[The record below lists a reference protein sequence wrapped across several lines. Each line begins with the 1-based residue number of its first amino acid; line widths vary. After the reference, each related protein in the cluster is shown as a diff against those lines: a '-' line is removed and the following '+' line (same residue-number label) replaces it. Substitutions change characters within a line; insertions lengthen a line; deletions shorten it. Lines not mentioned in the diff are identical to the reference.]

1 MRSSPGNNQVESFLV
16 HIIMKN
22 IFFLVIFYPF
32 HLVQAQSEIQQRFFT
47 SQNGLKI
54 SWVHSLT
61 ESPDQTIWMGHGA
74 VYTLTSYDGY
84 SFNYTECPP
93 VIVDKV
99 YEDNTGNLWAVDVTA
114 SKNIVASTDGNWQIF
129 DVEAGIPFLPSPG
142 YADKLLFLKEGHLW
156 EFNKVSQKIQIIK
169 KHGQAGIGK
178 FLDMT
183 LFRDGFVW
191 ISGENGAA
199 RFLNVNDSI
208 GTISQW
214 SEYPLPAD
222 LGIQNIEHLFECFEG
237 GFVSQADYLNSE
249 NNVLAGF
256 IGEKWKILY
265 KSATEDIYAGW
276 QGLDNSL
283 WILKG
288 DVLKQNDPLRNWD
301 LYHLR
306 RGKEEK
312 VGKNRV
318 LNRELNG
325 IITKPDGGFL
335 IATGSGLA
343 SFSPSLWRKQSA
355 DINLNRRFKNML
367 EDASGRLWFA
377 CENSFMLN
385 EKDQWKSYE
394 IEHEVFIG
402 LITGLNTGSLVVGIA
417 GGRLVI
423 FDPKNEAS
431 SLLAAEGDE
440 EFRYFDNSGDG
451 NTLCILQA
459 PDGSSRLVKF
469 DGKNFKELLTNLEI
483 DRLAPGDCEITRL
496 IQAQNGDIWI
506 TTYNEVIVFKD
517 GVRKSFDLNKEF
529 EWGISTSILELKD
542 GKLWIGGS
550 NGIAQ
555 YDGEK
560 WLHIDAP
567 DFETVRYFYQ
577 DREGVIWVGSGT
589 GVHRLENGTWISN
602 SNEEGLP
609 DAVVFGVEKD
619 KRGRTWAMTSEGVSL
634 YFPEADTDP
643 PQTHISSEMNISKA
657 GPSGEI
663 QIVFHGQDRWNYTR
677 EDQLLFSCRFDDNPW
692 GGFTRN
698 NSAMMAG
705 LEGGNHVFEVRA
717 MDKNGNIDPTPAQW
731 SFEVL
736 HPWYRDPVLIS
747 LFILTLLLVGAT
759 IVFAISRYIK
769 VERLVRVRTAQ
780 LNESKEKAEESDRLK
795 SAFLANMSHEIRTP
809 MNGILGFSD
818 LLKKPNL
825 SGEKQKKYIGI
836 IQKSGKR
843 MLNIINDIISI
854 SKIESGLMEINMQE
868 SNINEQIEYIYSFFK
883 PEIEGKGMQFSFK
896 CSLPSSE
903 AILVTDREKVFSIL
917 TNLLKNA
924 IKYSEKGS
932 IEFGYIIKG
941 ETLEFFVKD
950 TGIGI
955 PEDRKEA
962 IFERFVQADISDKK
976 ALQGAGLGLSI
987 SRAYVEMLGGK
998 IWMESE
1004 EGKGSTF
1011 YFTLK
1016 YQPEIIKNHIS
1027 KNGVIPSGERD
1038 TKKQLKILIAE
1049 DDEISVEFLSIVVQE
1064 FAKETIIVSTGNE
1077 AITVC
1082 RNYSDIDL
1090 ILMDIQMPD
1099 LNGYEASRQ
1108 IRQFNKEVV
1117 IIAQTAY
1124 ALEGDIE
1131 KAQDAGCNDY
1141 ITKPIVA
1148 EELEQMI
1155 NNHLRTG
1162 CSS

>member
-1 MRSSPGNNQVESFLV
+1 MCKAVLLKKLKSFL
-16 HIIMKN
+16 
-22 IFFLVIFYPF
+22 FPLLVICHPF
-32 HLVQAQSEIQQRFFT
+32 NPIQAQSEIQQRFFT

-84 SFNYTECPP
+84 SFNYTECPQ

-99 YEDNTGNLWAVDVTA
+99 YEDNTGNLWAVDVRA
-114 SKNIVASTDGNWQIF
+114 SRNILVSTDGNWQTF
-129 DVEAGIPFLPSPG
+129 YLEAGIPFLPSPG
-142 YADKLLFLKEGHLW
+142 HTNKLLFLKEGHLW

-169 KHGQAGIGK
+169 KHEQAGIGR

-191 ISGENGAA
+191 IGGEDGAA

-208 GTISQW
+208 GTINQW

-222 LGIQNIEHLFECFEG
+222 LGIHNIEHLFESFDG
-237 GFVSQADYLNSE
+237 GFISKADYLNSK

-265 KSATEDIYAGW
+265 KSAAEDIYAGW

-288 DVLKQNDPLRNWD
+288 DVLKQNDPLRNWN

-306 RGKEEK
+306 RGKEEMI
-312 VGKNRV
+312 GKNRV

-325 IITKPDGGFL
+325 IITRPDGSFL

-343 SFSPSLWRKQSA
+343 SFSPLLWRKQST
-355 DINLNRRFKNML
+355 DINLNRRYKNML
-367 EDASGRLWFA
+367 EDASGRLWFS
-377 CENSFMLN
+377 CENSIILN
-385 EKDQWKSYE
+385 ENDKWKSYR
-394 IEHEVFIG
+394 IDYEVFIG
-402 LITGLNTGSLVVGIA
+402 LVTTLNTGSLVVGIA
-417 GGRLVI
+417 EGRLVI

-431 SLLAAEGDE
+431 SLLAAEGGE
-440 EFRYFDNSGDG
+440 KFRYFDNSGDG
-451 NTLCILQA
+451 NTLCVLQA

-469 DGKNFKELLTNLEI
+469 DGKNFLEQVSNLEI
-483 DRLAPGDCEITRL
+483 ERLAPGDCEITGL

-517 GVRKSFDLNKEF
+517 GVRKSFDLRNEF
-529 EWGISTSILELKD
+529 EWGISTSILELND
-542 GKLWIGGS
+542 GKFWIGGS

-555 YDGEK
+555 YDGGK
-560 WLHIDAP
+560 WSHIDAP
-567 DFETVRYFYQ
+567 DFETVRSFFQ
-577 DREGVIWVGSGT
+577 DRDGVIWVGSGT
-589 GVHRLENGTWISN
+589 GVHRLVNGTWISN
-602 SNEEGLP
+602 SYEEGLP
-609 DAVVFGVEKD
+609 DAVVFNVIKD
-619 KRGRTWAMTSEGVSL
+619 SQERTWAMTSEGVSL
-634 YFPEADTDP
+634 YFPGADTDP
-643 PQTHISSEMNISKA
+643 PQTDIPSEMNISKA
-657 GPSGEI
+657 VPSGEI
-663 QIVFHGQDRWNYTR
+663 QIVFQGKDRWDYTR
-677 EDQLLFSCRFDDNPW
+677 EDQLLFSYRFDDNPW
-692 GGFTRN
+692 GGFTKN
-698 NSAMMAG
+698 NSAMTAG
-705 LEGGNHVFEVRA
+705 LTGGNHVFEVRA

-731 SFEVL
+731 PFEVL
-736 HPWYRDPVLIS
+736 LPWYRDPVLIS
-747 LFILTLLLVGAT
+747 LFIFALLLVLSAV
-759 IVFAISRYIK
+759 VFAISRHFRIEK
-769 VERLVRVRTAQ
+769 LVRVRTIQ

-825 SGEKQKKYIGI
+825 SGERQKKYIGI

-854 SKIESGLMEINMQE
+854 SKIESGLMEMNLQE
-868 SNINEQIEYIYSFFK
+868 SNINEQIEYIYTFFK

-896 CSLPSSE
+896 SSLPSRE
-903 AILVTDREKVFSIL
+903 AILITDREKVFSIL

-941 ETLEFFVKD
+941 ETIEFFVKD

-955 PEDRKEA
+955 PEDRQEA
-962 IFERFVQADISDKK
+962 IFERFIQADISDKK

-987 SRAYVEMLGGK
+987 SKAYVEMLGGK

-1004 EGKGSTF
+1004 VGKGSTF

-1016 YQPEIIKNHIS
+1016 YHPETINNHSS
-1027 KNGVIPSGERD
+1027 KNEILPSGE
-1038 TKKQLKILIAE
+1038 KAPQKQMKVLVAE
-1049 DDEISVEFLSIVVQE
+1049 DDETSKEFLSIVVQE
-1064 FAKETIIVSTGNE
+1064 FAKEIIYVRTGNE
-1077 AITVC
+1077 AVAVC
-1082 RNYSDIDL
+1082 SNNPDIDL
-1090 ILMDIQMPD
+1090 ILMDIQMPE

-1108 IRQFNKEVV
+1108 IRQFNKDVI

-1131 KAQDAGCNDY
+1131 KAHDAGCNDY

-1148 EELEQMI
+1148 KELEQMI
-1155 NNHLRTG
+1155 NKHLRK
-1162 CSS
+1162 SK